1 MNETVNQSAD
11 GATIVRMA
19 VADIQ
24 PSAYNP
30 RKRFDEE
37 SLKELADS
45 IRQKGVLQPINVRH
59 IPNSDKYEI
68 VFGERRYRAS
78 QIAGLEEIPAT
89 ISDYTDAEAEE
100 IAITENLQRKDVTPM
115 EEADA
120 YQRLIDSGRH
130 DVGTLAILFGK
141 SEGYIRSR
149 LKFTALIPEIAELM
163 ESETISIAFANEIC
177 RYGEDIQ
184 REVYEQHLKNE
195 NGYGC
200 WRGMKASDVARAIE
214 QNYTTDLEKYDFDK
228 DVCAICP
235 HNTNHL
241 LLFSEGGCGKC
252 TNRKCL
258 DDKIASHMVDKV
270 VKTVGENPNISICHT
285 AYNTNGEVIGRLADM
300 GYEVDTVDYVSPY
313 PTAPEMPRAE
323 DYEDTAEFEE
333 DLKGYGEEKATHEA
347 LCVKLDEMRKVGEIT
362 VYIQIRA
369 TNVCLCYATN
379 KEGAKTD
386 AKKLSPIEEIDKKDE
401 RNREIAVEKTIADTK
416 KKILEVDMTA
426 TKFSADEERMM
437 YFFMLSALRKEHYIE
452 VGLPEEKIGYLS
464 DEDRLTIVNNLSA
477 KTKAII
483 RRDYLIENFK
493 NAYRGNATASMLHD
507 FAKKHMPDELT
518 EIENGYNEV
527 YNKRHQRLEEKKAL
541 LIKEQQSEETP
552 QEMEEPAAED
562 MTAVEMQ
569 AEETA
574 A

>member
-1 MNETVNQSAD
+1 MNKTVNQSAD
-11 GATIVRMA
+11 GANIIRMA
-19 VADIQ
+19 IKDIQ

-45 IRQKGVLQPINVRH
+45 IRQKGVLQPINVRS

-163 ESETISIAFANEIC
+163 ESETISISFANEIC

-184 REVYEQHLKNE
+184 QEVYEQHLRNE
-195 NGYGC
+195 SGCGC

-228 DVCAICP
+228 GVCAICP

-241 LLFSEGGCGKC
+241 LLFNEGGCGKC
-252 TNRKCL
+252 TNRNCL
-258 DDKIASHMVDKV
+258 ADKIASHMVDEV

-285 AYNTNGEVIGRLADM
+285 AYSTNGEVIGRLADM
-300 GYEVDTVDYVSPY
+300 GYEVDTVDYVHPY
-313 PTAPEMPRAE
+313 PTAPEMPKAE
-323 DYEDTAEFEE
+323 DYDDTAEFEE
-333 DLKGYGEEKATHEA
+333 DLKEYEDEKSRHETLCGKLEE
-347 LCVKLDEMRKVGEIT
+347 MSKVGEIT
-362 VYIQIRA
+362 MCIQIQA
-369 TNVCLCYATN
+369 KKTCLCYVTHK
-379 KEGAKTD
+379 KEAKTD
-386 AKKLSPIEEIDKKDE
+386 AKKISPIEELDKKDE

-437 YFFMLSALRKEHYIE
+437 YFFMLSALRKEHYTE
-452 VGLPEEKIGYLS
+452 VGLPEEHIGYLS

-527 YNKRHQRLEEKKAL
+527 YDKRHQRLEEKKAL
-541 LIKEQQSEETP
+541 LLKEQQSEETP
-552 QEMEEPAAED
+552 QETEEPTEED
-562 MTAVEMQ
+562 MTADEMQ

>member
-1 MNETVNQSAD
+1 
-11 GATIVRMA
+11 MA

-45 IRQKGVLQPINVRH
+45 IRQKGVLQPINVRP

-89 ISDYTDAEAEE
+89 VSDYTDEEAEE

-130 DVGTLAILFGK
+130 DVGSLAILFGK
-141 SEGYIRSR
+141 SESYIRSR
-149 LKFTALIPEIAELM
+149 LKFTSLIPEIAELM
-163 ESETISIAFANEIC
+163 ESETISVTFANEIC

-195 NGYGC
+195 SGYGC

-214 QNYTTDLEKYDFDK
+214 HNYTTDLEKYDFDK
-228 DVCAICP
+228 GVCAMCP

-241 LLFSEGGCGKC
+241 LLFNEGGCGKC
-252 TNRKCL
+252 TNRNCL
-258 DDKIASHMVDKV
+258 ADKIASHMVDEV
-270 VKTVGENPNISICHT
+270 VKTIGESPNISICHNT
-285 AYNTNGEVIGRLADM
+285 YNFNGEVITRLVDM
-300 GYEVDTVDYVSPY
+300 GYEVDAVDYVSPY
-313 PTAPEMPRAE
+313 PTAPEMPTAE
-323 DYEDTAEFEE
+323 DYDDTADFEGDFKE
-333 DLKGYGEEKATHEA
+333 YEEEKSRHEA
-347 LCVKLDEMRKVGEIT
+347 VCAKLEEKCKAGEIT
-362 VYIQIRA
+362 MYVQIRKSD
-369 TNVCLCYATN
+369 TYLCYATN
-379 KEGAKTD
+379 KEDTKTGGN
-386 AKKLSPIEEIDKKDE
+386 KPSPIEELDKKDE

-426 TKFSADEERMM
+426 TKFSAEEDRMV
-437 YFFMLSALRKEHYIE
+437 YFFMLSALRKEHYTE

-464 DEDRLTIVNNLSA
+464 DEDKLDIVNHLTA

-507 FAKKHMPDELT
+507 FAMKHMPDELT

-527 YNKRHQRLEEKKAL
+527 YDKRHQRLEEKKAL
-541 LIKEQQSEETP
+541 LLKEQQSEETP
-552 QEMEEPAAED
+552 QEAEETPMEDIPSD
-562 MTAVEMQ
+562 EMQ
-569 AEETA
+569 SEETA

>member
-1 MNETVNQSAD
+1 MTMTGNQSAD
-11 GATIVRMA
+11 GAKIIRMA

-37 SLKELADS
+37 SLRELADS
-45 IRQKGVLQPINVRH
+45 IRQKGVLQPINVRP
-59 IPNSDKYEI
+59 IPDSDKYEI

-214 QNYTTDLEKYDFDK
+214 QNYTTDLEKYKFDK
-228 DVCAICP
+228 GVCAMCP

-252 TNRKCL
+252 TNRNCL
-258 DDKIASHMVDKV
+258 TDKIVSHMVDEV
-270 VKTVGENPNISICHT
+270 VKTVGENPNISICRNT
-285 AYNTNGEVIGRLADM
+285 YNFNDEVIARLADM
-300 GYEVDTVDYVSPY
+300 GYEIDTVDYVSPY
-313 PTAPEMPRAE
+313 PTAPEMPTAE
-323 DYEDTAEFEE
+323 DYDDAADFEG
-333 DLKGYGEEKATHEA
+333 DLKEYEGEKSRHEA
-347 LCVKLDEMRKVGEIT
+347 FCAKLEEMCKTGEIRMY
-362 VYIQIRA
+362 VQIRK
-369 TNVCLCYATN
+369 TDTHLCYATN
-379 KEGAKTD
+379 MEDAKTGD
-386 AKKLSPIEEIDKKDE
+386 KKPSPIEELDKKDE

-426 TKFSADEERMM
+426 TKFSAEEDRMV

-493 NAYRGNATASMLHD
+493 NAYRGNACASMLHD

-527 YNKRHQRLEEKKAL
+527 YDKRHQRLEEKKAL